1 MQTLRSFKAK
11 MPHIAGQRIAMMG
24 MAFFVIAA
32 PIVLGQEKATNIKL
46 EKPLEIGRKEL
57 LFGSIV
63 SVCEDDELNFYV
75 LDRTERKVFKFSP
88 DGRLLATFGQ
98 EGQGPGDFQSPGQ
111 IVFTSQ
117 GELAVLEDLY
127 YVSFF
132 KTDGTF
138 MRRLDLNGRL
148 GLGFIGPDRFYGW
161 IWRPED
167 QQQVMVDAKD
177 NVLRAF
183 HTIARDLF
191 SVNLPDETGRAVMFN
206 YSHDS
211 YVPQFLY
218 SYSSRLSA
226 VGISDRYEISLLDEK
241 GQPAGTIVRDLER
254 QKFSSKEK
262 DYLERELREFAKS
275 KGWPGR
281 VARELGKKIPPFKNI
296 VQAVRVSPENIFV
309 FRIPPDIT
317 AENGLLPVDIFSRKG
332 GYIGISGLPEIPV
345 FISGG
350 TIYFS
355 RAEVD
360 GNVYL
365 VRQPYSLK
373 P

>member
-1 MQTLRSFKAK
+1 L
-11 MPHIAGQRIAMMG
+11 AGTRLFALFCLIIGLATQVYPAE
-24 MAFFVIAA
+24 A
-32 PIVLGQEKATNIKL
+32 PETPLQIKL
-46 EKPLEIGRKEL
+46 QEPLEVGRKDL

-63 SVCEDDELNFYV
+63 SVCEDNELNFYV
-75 LDRTERKVFKFSP
+75 LDRIERKVFKFSP

-138 MRRLDLNGRL
+138 IRRLDLNGRL

-167 QQQVMVDAKD
+167 QQQVMVDAKN
-177 NVLRAF
+177 NVLGAF
-183 HTIARDLF
+183 YTIARDLF
-191 SVNLPDETGRAVMFN
+191 SVNLSDETGRAVMFN

-211 YVPQFLY
+211 YVPRFLY

-254 QKFSSKEK
+254 QKFGAKEK
-262 DYLERELREFAKS
+262 DYLERGLQEFAKS

-281 VARELGKKIPPFKNI
+281 VARELGKKIPSFKNI
-296 VQAVRVSPENIFV
+296 IQAVRISPGNVFV

-317 AENGLLPVDIFSRKG
+317 AENGPVPVDIYSR
-332 GYIGISGLPEIPV
+332 SGKYVGTGELPNIPV

-350 TIYFS
+350 AIYFS
-355 RAEVD
+355 PAELD